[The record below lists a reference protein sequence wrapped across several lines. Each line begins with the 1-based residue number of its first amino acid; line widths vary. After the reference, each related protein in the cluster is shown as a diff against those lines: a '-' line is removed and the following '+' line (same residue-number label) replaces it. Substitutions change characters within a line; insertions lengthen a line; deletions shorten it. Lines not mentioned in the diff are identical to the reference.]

1 MFFVPLYIEILR
13 SRPLLLFWLAA
24 LTQAA
29 VWVAVPMLFYAAPPG
44 DLPQLLAI
52 GHEFQLHAPVGPPL
66 AYWIA
71 ELAFRAAGLFGV
83 YALSQLCVVVTYWC
97 VFALGR
103 AIVGPPQAA
112 MAVLLMVGISLF
124 TVPTPEFGPPILAM
138 VLWAL
143 VLLFYW
149 QAAMLSRRWCWYAFG
164 VAAAPLLLTS
174 EAALILLGTLLLY
187 IAVTVRGR
195 ATLSNVDPWIVGIAL
210 VPFLFVHL
218 LWLMGMDIS
227 LAPAFDRLH
236 DAAAGRDNT
245 FAWLRLLAVLAL
257 AHAGLVILVVMA
269 SGWPRT
275 SANPAPTITR
285 TRVDSDA
292 VTFVKV
298 IALVPAMM
306 ATIIAVLLGQRTPF
320 GGAAPLVVLSAL
332 AVIVVAGDSIEVF
345 HQRVLGYAWA
355 GLLIVPA
362 LFVPAV
368 LLLLP
373 WAATELR
380 VEQPAKAMGRFFADS
395 FERRTGR
402 PLAVVTG
409 DPSAAML
416 IALAAPSRP
425 SVYNAVDPARS
436 PWVTPD
442 DIRQK
447 GAIVVWLTSDTT
459 PTPPPEIREHFPD
472 LVPEVPRAFDRPIQ
486 GRLPTLRVGWGV
498 IRPGSVASAQ

>member
-1 MFFVPLYIEILR
+1 
-13 SRPLLLFWLAA
+13 
-24 LTQAA
+24 
-29 VWVAVPMLFYAAPPG
+29 
-44 DLPQLLAI
+44 
-52 GHEFQLHAPVGPPL
+52 
-66 AYWIA
+66 
-71 ELAFRAAGLFGV
+71 
-83 YALSQLCVVVTYWC
+83 
-97 VFALGR
+97 
-103 AIVGPPQAA
+103 
-112 MAVLLMVGISLF
+112 VGISLF

-138 VLWAL
+138 ALWAL

-149 QAAMLSRRWCWYAFG
+149 QAAMLRRRWCWYAFG
-164 VAAAPLLLTS
+164 VAVALLLLSS
-174 EAALILLGTLLLY
+174 EAALILLGTLVLY
-187 IAVTVRGR
+187 IAVTERGR
-195 ATLSNVDPWIVGIAL
+195 ATLSTVDPWIIGIAL

-218 LWLMGMDIS
+218 LWLTGMDIS
-227 LAPAFDRLH
+227 LTPAFDRLH

-285 TRVDSDA
+285 TPVASDA
-292 VTFVKV
+292 VMFVKV
-298 IALVPAMM
+298 IVLVPAMM
-306 ATIIAVLLGQRTPF
+306 ATIVAVLLGQRTPI

-373 WAATELR
+373 WAAAELR
-380 VEQPAKAMGRFFADS
+380 VEQPAKAMGLFFANS

-409 DPSAAML
+409 DPRAAAL

-425 SVYNAVDPARS
+425 SVYNDADPARS

-447 GAIVVWLTSDTT
+447 GAVVVWLTSDTT

-498 IRPGSVASAQ
+498 IRPGSVASAH

>member
-1 MFFVPLYIEILR
+1 M
-13 SRPLLLFWLAA
+13 LA
-24 LTQAA
+24 
-29 VWVAVPMLFYAAPPG
+29 G
-44 DLPQLLAI
+44 
-52 GHEFQLHAPVGPPL
+52 
-66 AYWIA
+66 
-71 ELAFRAAGLFGV
+71 
-83 YALSQLCVVVTYWC
+83 
-97 VFALGR
+97 
-103 AIVGPPQAA
+103 
-112 MAVLLMVGISLF
+112 
-124 TVPTPEFGPPILAM
+124 
-138 VLWAL
+138 AL
-143 VLLFYW
+143 VLVRVRPCGG
-149 QAAMLSRRWCWYAFG
+149 ASAFEQRG
-164 VAAAPLLLTS
+164 
-174 EAALILLGTLLLY
+174 ALILLGSWSLF
-187 IAVTVRGR
+187 IAATVRGR
-195 ATLSNVDPWIVGIAL
+195 ATLSTVDPWIVGIAL

-236 DAAAGRDNT
+236 DAAAGHDNT

-269 SGWPRT
+269 SGWPKT

-285 TRVDSDA
+285 TPVASDA
-292 VTFVKV
+292 ATFVKV

-306 ATIIAVLLGQRTPF
+306 ATIIAVLLGQRTPI
-320 GGAAPLVVLSAL
+320 GGAAPLVVLSAF
-332 AVIVVAGDSIEVF
+332 AVIMVAGDSIEVF

-380 VEQPAKAMGRFFADS
+380 IEQPAKAMGHFFADS

-409 DPSAAML
+409 DPRVAAL

-425 SVYNAVDPARS
+425 SVYYDADPARS

-447 GAIVVWLTSDTT
+447 GAVVVWLTSDTT

-472 LVPEVPRAFDRPIQ
+472 LVPEVPRAFDRPVQ

>member
-1 MFFVPLYIEILR
+1 
-13 SRPLLLFWLAA
+13 
-24 LTQAA
+24 
-29 VWVAVPMLFYAAPPG
+29 
-44 DLPQLLAI
+44 
-52 GHEFQLHAPVGPPL
+52 
-66 AYWIA
+66 
-71 ELAFRAAGLFGV
+71 
-83 YALSQLCVVVTYWC
+83 
-97 VFALGR
+97 
-103 AIVGPPQAA
+103 
-112 MAVLLMVGISLF
+112 
-124 TVPTPEFGPPILAM
+124 VPTPEFGPPILAM
-138 VLWAL
+138 ALWAL
-143 VLLFYW
+143 VLMFYW
-149 QAAMLSRRWCWYAFG
+149 RAAMLRRRWCWYAFG
-164 VAAAPLLLTS
+164 VAVALLLLTS
-174 EAALILLGTLLLY
+174 EAALILLGTLVLY
-187 IAVTVRGR
+187 IAVTKRGR
-195 ATLSNVDPWIVGIAL
+195 ATLSPVDPWIVGIAL

-245 FAWLRLLAVLAL
+245 FSWLRLLAVLAL

-285 TRVDSDA
+285 TPVGSDA

-298 IALVPAMM
+298 IALVPAIM
-306 ATIIAVLLGQRTPF
+306 ATIIAVLLGQRTPV

-373 WAATELR
+373 WAAAELR
-380 VEQPAKAMGRFFADS
+380 VEQPAKAMGHFFADS

-409 DPSAAML
+409 DPRAAAL
-416 IALAAPSRP
+416 ISLAAPSRP
-425 SVYNAVDPARS
+425 SVYNDADPARS

-447 GAIVVWLTSDTT
+447 GAVVVWLTSDTT